1 MHYCLVI
8 PCFMKCFPFI
18 KSTVQQITQGV
29 HKILW
34 LRTHHCIRWPYVE
47 FLSLLVY
54 LLCKTSVCSI
64 TLIFHPPY
72 WMWTILYR
80 SRACLHPRPSPLAIF
95 NVQVELFLGA
105 KQRIL
110 YSFTLYSFVRL
121 SEPTYHPEGLWFS
134 FIPSSLCEYIK
145 VVFFSWMLNL
155 VWIEFLLSQET

>member
-1 MHYCLVI
+1 MRQYFSYRAFIRYCDSGLIIVLAGLMWN
-8 PCFMKCFPFI
+8 F
-18 KSTVQQITQGV
+18 
-29 HKILW
+29 
-34 LRTHHCIRWPYVE
+34 Y
-47 FLSLLVY
+47 LLVY

-134 FIPSSLCEYIK
+134 FIPSSVLWMSDYNK
-145 VVFFSWMLNL
+145 VLIGQTTHCLHEKNL
-155 VWIEFLLSQET
+155 TSLRSHSPCPE